1 METSKTDPI
10 VKAIFDAVNKLD
22 VGTIDKWNGVLR
34 AGKIAEA
41 YISPYV
47 AGHPYG
53 SGLIP
58 KAPGERAPLEDT

>member
-1 METSKTDPI
+1 MKLSETDPI
-10 VKAIFDAVNKLD
+10 VKAIFDAVNQLE
-22 VGTIDKWNGVLR
+22 VSTTDKWNGVLR

-53 SGLIP
+53 SGLIHKP
-58 KAPGERAPLEDT
+58 PGERAPLEDT